1 MLIDKTLENELFDN
15 GIYEAWQFITN
26 TSRVLAT
33 AEYCKEA
40 ILRLLSTMQKEH
52 EEWKEAL
59 WNELMNQ
66 ETKVKK
72 VSVTTDSLPA
82 HLTSIAGENVPTRFL
97 LDKLT
102 KDFFQYSR
110 NVFDSISQISNVALL
125 GAKSKKPDSV
135 DFPAMLKVFNQQT
148 YSQDFPDMSAWY
160 NRISVDPAF
169 QYIDAFNNRTKHT
182 CDVYLKVSMDF
193 LGDNHSS
200 NINPFFRKDI
210 QHDKKDIG
218 EYLNQIYGFVSQS
231 FDDFM
236 VELTKEYP
244 KKTYL
249 HNRYNKL
256 KGWQQKMKE
265 MPDSDFAVA
274 YIESADDISAMPEEI
289 SILLLNKCE
298 DGTIYC
304 KNCSIDTILVKK
316 VGTEH
321 EYTGRYI
328 AEEACG
334 DDTLL
339 RYRKYH
345 KDTVTG
351 HIAFIKTTM
360 EWRQNQIF
368 YKANPFIDFTAISDD
383 DEFLKR
389 IQLPF

>member
-1 MLIDKTLENELFDN
+1 MVIDKRLENELFDN
-15 GIYEAWQFITN
+15 GIYEAWQFVTN
-26 TSRVLAT
+26 TARTLST

-40 ILRLLSTMQKEH
+40 ILRLLSSMQQEH

-59 WNELMNQ
+59 WNDLMTQ
-66 ETKVKK
+66 ESKVKK
-72 VSVTTDSLPA
+72 VTVTTDSLPEYI
-82 HLTSIAGENVPTRFL
+82 TPIAGKDIPTRFL

-102 KDFFQYSR
+102 KDFFQYAR
-110 NVFDSISQISNVALL
+110 NVFDSISQIANVSLL
-125 GAKSKKPDSV
+125 GAKAKKPDSV
-135 DFPAMLKVFNQQT
+135 DFPVMLKVFNQQT

-160 NRISVDPAF
+160 NGIDADPAF

-200 NINPFFRKDI
+200 DINPFFRKDV
-210 QHDKKDIG
+210 QHDKKDISG
-218 EYLNQIYGFVSQS
+218 YLNQIFDFVCQS
-231 FDDFM
+231 FDSFV
-236 VELTKEYP
+236 VELSKEYP
-244 KKTYL
+244 KRTYL
-249 HNRYNKL
+249 YNRYNKL
-256 KGWQQKMKE
+256 KGWQQKMKDME
-265 MPDSDFAVA
+265 TS
-274 YIESADDISAMPEEI
+274 DDISAMPEEI

-304 KNCSIDTILVKK
+304 KNCSLDTILVKK
-316 VGTEH
+316 AGTEH
-321 EYTGRYI
+321 EYIGRYI
-328 AEEACG
+328 AVDPCD

-339 RYRKYH
+339 RYRKYR

-351 HIAFIKTTM
+351 QIAFIKTTL
-360 EWRQNQIF
+360 EWKEKQIF